1 MFKSKKYYINSEKG
15 FALLLALIACVILVA
30 LGALV
35 INLSIGDIKTSG
47 SILGNKRAMLAAEK
61 GVNRLIQAFNA
72 NPDLTSVVNKFA
84 QYKAEDLAVDP
95 NSNYVISTPLRT
107 AAQSMVGYSPPW
119 GMATYSINVT
129 GSNGA
134 AAYSGKQAT
143 IGVGLGYGPIDTSL
157 IYK

>member
-15 FALLLALIACVILVA
+15 FALVLALIACLILVA

-35 INLSIGDIKTSG
+35 INLSTGDLKTSG
-47 SILGNKRAMLAAEK
+47 QILGEKRAMLAAEK
-61 GVNRLIQAFNA
+61 GVGRVIQEFNA
-72 NPDLTSVVNKFA
+72 GTIPTIT
-84 QYKAEDLAVDP
+84 QYTWADDLAVDP
-95 NSNYVISTPLRT
+95 NSTYKIDQPVLT
-107 AAQSMVGYSPPW
+107 AAQSMVGYAPPW

-129 GSNGA
+129 GGNT
-134 AAYSGKQAT
+134 AYSDKLVT

>member
-15 FALLLALIACVILVA
+15 FALVLALIACLILVA

-35 INLSIGDIKTSG
+35 IYLSTGDLKTSG

-61 GVNRLIQAFNA
+61 GVGRVIQEFNA
-72 NPDLTSVVNKFA
+72 GTIPTIT
-84 QYKAEDLAVDP
+84 QYTWADDLAVDP
-95 NSNYVISTPLRT
+95 NSTYKIDPPVRT
-107 AAQSMVGYSPPW
+107 AAQSMVGYAPPW

-129 GSNGA
+129 GGNT
-134 AAYSGKQAT
+134 AYSDKLVT

>member
-61 GVNRLIQAFNA
+61 GVGRVIQEFNA
-72 NPDLTSVVNKFA
+72 GTIPTSV
-84 QYKAEDLAVDP
+84 QYTSAADLAVDP
-95 NSNYVISTPLRT
+95 NSTYQIAIPFRT

-119 GMATYSINVT
+119 GMATYSIDVT
-129 GSNGA
+129 GTNGA
-134 AAYSGKQAT
+134 AAYSGKQVT
-143 IGVGLGYGPIDTSL
+143 IGVGIGYGPIDTSL

>member
-15 FALLLALIACVILVA
+15 FALVLALIACLILVA

-35 INLSIGDIKTSG
+35 IYLSTGDLTTSG

-61 GVNRLIQAFNA
+61 GVGRVIQEFNA
-72 NPDLTSVVNKFA
+72 GTIPTIVQTTSA
-84 QYKAEDLAVDP
+84 DDLAVDP
-95 NSNYVISTPLRT
+95 NSTYQISIPFRT
-107 AAQSMVGYSPPW
+107 AAQNMVGYSPPW
-119 GMATYSINVT
+119 GMATYSIDVT
-129 GSNGA
+129 GSNAA
-134 AAYSGKQAT
+134 AAYSGKQVT

>member
-35 INLSIGDIKTSG
+35 INLSTGDLKTSG
-47 SILGNKRAMLAAEK
+47 QILGEKRAMLAAEK
-61 GVNRLIQAFNA
+61 GVGRLIQVFNA
-72 NPDLTSVVNKFA
+72 NAGNVPTIVTTTSA
-84 QYKAEDLAVDP
+84 DDLAVDP
-95 NSNYVISTPLRT
+95 TSTYTISAPNRT

-129 GSNGA
+129 GSNAA

-143 IGVGLGYGPIDTSL
+143 IGVGLGYGPVDVSL
-157 IYK
+157 KYK

>member
-15 FALLLALIACVILVA
+15 FALLLALIACLILVA

-35 INLSIGDIKTSG
+35 INQSTGDIKTSG

-61 GVNRLIQAFNA
+61 GVNRMIQAFNI

-95 NSNYVISTPLRT
+95 NSTYTISAPVRT
-107 AAQSMVGYSPPW
+107 AAQSMAGYSPPW
-119 GMATYSINVT
+119 GMATYSIDVT
-129 GSNGA
+129 GRNT
-134 AAYSGKQAT
+134 AYSGKQVT
-143 IGVGLGYGPIDTSL
+143 IGVGLGYGPVDTSL

>member
-15 FALLLALIACVILVA
+15 FALVLALIACLILVA

-35 INLSIGDIKTSG
+35 INLSTGDLKTSG
-47 SILGNKRAMLAAEK
+47 QILGEKRAMLAAEK
-61 GVNRLIQAFNA
+61 GVGRLIKAFNDNA
-72 NPDLTSVVNKFA
+72 GAGNVIVTTAD
-84 QYKAEDLAVDP
+84 DLAVDP
-95 NSNYVISTPLRT
+95 NSTYTSSVPVLTPFR
-107 AAQSMVGYSPPW
+107 SMVGYSSPW

-129 GSNGA
+129 GENTA
-134 AAYSGKQAT
+134 AAYKDKNKVT

>member
-35 INLSIGDIKTSG
+35 IYLSTGDLQTSG

-61 GVNRLIQAFNA
+61 GVGRLIKAFNA
-72 NPDLTSVVNKFA
+72 GTVPTSVQTTLA
-84 QYKAEDLAVDP
+84 ADLAVDP
-95 NSNYVISTPLRT
+95 NSNYVISIPVRT

-119 GMATYSINVT
+119 RMATYSINVT

-134 AAYSGKQAT
+134 AAYSGKQVT
-143 IGVGLGYGPIDTSL
+143 IGGGLGYGPVDTSL